1 MAKRKVSVQTK
12 ECVACGTC
20 VKVCLVALFLFIKD
34 FTQMSARNVWAA
46 ADVLRLVPRRS
57 LKCRR

>member
-1 MAKRKVSVQTK
+1 MAKRKANVQIK

-20 VKVCLVALFLFIKD
+20 VKVCPVALFLFIKD
-34 FTQMSARNVWAA
+34 FTQMSARNVWAV
-46 ADVLRLVPRRS
+46 ADAPQPVPHPL